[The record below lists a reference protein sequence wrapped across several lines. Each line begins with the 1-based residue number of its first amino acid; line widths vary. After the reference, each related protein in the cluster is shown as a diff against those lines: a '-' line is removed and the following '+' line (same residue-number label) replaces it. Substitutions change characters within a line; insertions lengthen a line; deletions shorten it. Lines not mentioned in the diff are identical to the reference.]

1 MFSWF
6 KKKEEFYEEPQQS
19 VPHDDEI
26 EEALWEMKERYDLA
40 TEEVQLT
47 VADKRKN
54 IAHMRKAIKGLK

>member
-6 KKKEEFYEEPQQS
+6 KKKEIDPDAESLPLT
-19 VPHDDEI
+19 HDDAI

-47 VADKRKN
+47 VAQKRKN
-54 IAHMRKAIKGLK
+54 LELMRKATKKHN